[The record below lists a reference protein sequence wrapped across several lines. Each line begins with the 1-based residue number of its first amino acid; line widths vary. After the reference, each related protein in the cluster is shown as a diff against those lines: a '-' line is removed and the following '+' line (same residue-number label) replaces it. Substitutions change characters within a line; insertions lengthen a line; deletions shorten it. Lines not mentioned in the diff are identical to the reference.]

1 MAGPETPDNTPRQS
15 SPEDVLERVTDA
27 VFALDEDWRFTYFND
42 RAEAMFQRDQ
52 AELRGKVIWEEF
64 PVMTD
69 STFQWEHERAMETQ
83 ESARFEAY
91 YPPQDTWFEVRVY
104 PSETGLSVYVHDIT
118 APDDRQQELEARE
131 QALRRA
137 NDVMAAPDQPF
148 SQQINSLLEVV
159 RTAIGTKFATLSR
172 VNEGAGEYIF
182 EHVAAPEDVDL
193 EPRDTT
199 PLETLPN
206 CSHVVE
212 TAETLVLQNVKAE
225 APELDDTE
233 WGIACYLGTPV
244 IVHGEVYG
252 TFCFYGMEARSEAF
266 SDWQV
271 SFVGLLSQ
279 WVSNELEH
287 KAYER
292 ELKESNEELEQF
304 AYAASHD
311 LQEPLRMVTSYLELI
326 ENRYSDA
333 LDEDGQEFI
342 DFAVDG
348 ADRMRDMI
356 EGLLEYSRV
365 DTRGDALESVEL
377 DAVLEDV
384 REDLQVKIEQT
395 DAEIVT
401 EALPRVEGDSDQLRQ
416 VFQNLLDNAIEYSGE
431 ESPQVRVS
439 AERAGDEWTVSV
451 RDEGV
456 GIDPA
461 DADRVFDVF
470 QSLHTQEEAAG
481 TGIGLAL
488 CERIVERHG
497 GDVWVESDP
506 GEGTTFSCTLPAADE
521 SDD

>member
-1 MAGPETPDNTPRQS
+1 MTGSETPGETSRQS
-15 SPEDVLERVTDA
+15 SPEDVLERVTDG
-27 VFALDEDWRFTYFND
+27 VFALDEDWRFTYLND
-42 RAEAMFQRDQ
+42 RAETMFQRDR

-69 STFQWEHERAMETQ
+69 SPFQWEHERAMETQ
-83 ESARFEAY
+83 EPVTFEAH
-91 YPPQDTWFEVRVY
+91 YPPQDSWFEVRVY
-104 PSETGLSVYVHDIT
+104 PSETDLSVYVRDIT
-118 APDDRQQELEARE
+118 APDDYEQELEERE

-137 NDVMAAPDQPF
+137 YEVMAAPDQPF
-148 SQQINSLLEVV
+148 SQQINSLLDVV
-159 RTAIGTKFATLSR
+159 RTAVGTKFATLSR
-172 VNEGAGEYIF
+172 VEEDAGEYIF
-182 EHVAAPEDVDL
+182 EHVATPEEVDL
-193 EPRDTT
+193 EPGDTT
-199 PLETLPN
+199 PMETLPN

-212 TAETLVLQNVKAE
+212 TEETLVLQDVKAE
-225 APELDDTE
+225 APELADPE

-244 IVHGEVYG
+244 IVHGDVYG
-252 TFCFYGMEARSEAF
+252 TFCFYGMEPRTEAF

-292 ELKESNEELEQF
+292 ELKESNKELEQF
-304 AYAASHD
+304 AYATSHD
-311 LQEPLRMVTSYLELI
+311 LEEPLRMVSSYLTLI
-326 ENRYSDA
+326 DQRYSDD
-333 LDEDGQEFI
+333 LDEDGREFI

-356 EGLLEYSRV
+356 AGLLEYSRV
-365 DTRGDALESVEL
+365 DTRGDPLEPVEL

-384 REDLQVKIEQT
+384 CEDLQVKIEET

-401 EALPRVEGDSDQLRQ
+401 EVLPRVEGDSDQLRQ

-431 ESPQVRVS
+431 ESPRVHVS
-439 AERAGDEWTVSV
+439 AERTGDEWTVSV
-451 RDEGV
+451 RDEGI

-488 CERIVERHG
+488 CERIIERHG
-497 GDVWVESDP
+497 GEIWVESGL

-521 SDD
+521 SDN